1 MSKVSIGLRG
11 WRFEEREVFAE
22 TGEFRPLAEIPEDAR
37 HRLVR
42 LSLIVDRPCDAC
54 YLVHGEKDRCRAA
67 TIVYGE
73 PLDEVLLCDHHEA
86 DFLYWFRE
94 EGGRE
99 LAGDDAFRDAFH
111 EWFADGG
118 RAPEGYAGLEHVET
132 DPDALPDPPD
142 PKEIQRRLEDA
153 SGFEGERIDLREA
166 AGLGP
171 APGTEEGDA
180 SEDAETDD
188 ASETDADD
196 ETETDTDAD
205 DESET
210 DDETDADDEDA
221 SFDDLD
227 LGADYPT
234 R

>member
-11 WRFEEREVFAE
+11 WRFEEHEVFTE
-22 TGEFRPLAEIPEDAR
+22 TGEFRPLTEIPEDAR

-54 YLVHGEKDRCRAA
+54 YLVHGEDEAERCRAA

-73 PLDEVLLCDHHEA
+73 PLEEVLLCDRHEA

-94 EGGRE
+94 NGGRE

-132 DPDALPDPPD
+132 DPEALPDPPD
-142 PKEIQRRLEDA
+142 PKEIQRRLEEA

-171 APGTEEGDA
+171 APGTEDDDA
-180 SEDAETDD
+180 SEDA
-188 ASETDADD
+188 
-196 ETETDTDAD
+196 
-205 DESET
+205 SET
-210 DDETDADDEDA
+210 DDESDTDADDEDA
-221 SFDDLD
+221 PFDDLD

>member
-11 WRFEEREVFAE
+11 WRFEEREVFTE
-22 TGEFRPLAEIPEDAR
+22 TGEFRPLTEIPEDAR

-54 YLVHGEKDRCRAA
+54 YLVHGEKDPCRAA

-73 PLDEVLLCDHHEA
+73 PLDEVLLCDRHEA

-94 EGGRE
+94 NGGRE

-111 EWFADGG
+111 EWFAGGG

-132 DPDALPDPPD
+132 DPDALPEPPD
-142 PKEIQRRLEDA
+142 PKEIQRRLEEA

-171 APGTEEGDA
+171 APGTEDDDA
-180 SEDAETDD
+180 SDD
-188 ASETDADD
+188 ASETDD
-196 ETETDTDAD
+196 ESDTDT
-205 DESET
+205 
-210 DDETDADDEDA
+210 DDEDA
-221 SFDDLD
+221 SIDDLD

>member
-11 WRFEEREVFAE
+11 WRFEEREVFTE
-22 TGEFRPLAEIPEDAR
+22 EGDFRPLTEIPEDAR

-42 LSLIVDRPCDAC
+42 LSLIVERPCDAC
-54 YLVHGEKDRCRAA
+54 YLIHGDAEKQRCRQS

-73 PLDEVLLCDHHEA
+73 PLDEVLLCDGHEA

-99 LAGDDAFRDAFH
+99 LAGDDEFRDAFH

-142 PKEIQRRLEDA
+142 PKEIQRRLEEAND
-153 SGFEGERIDLREA
+153 FEGERIDLREGTPFERP
-166 AGLGP
+166 AGLDG
-171 APGTEEGDA
+171 ER
-180 SEDAETDD
+180 
-188 ASETDADD
+188 D
-196 ETETDTDAD
+196 END
-205 DESET
+205 DESE
-210 DDETDADDEDA
+210 DDQADV
-221 SFDDLD
+221 DLD